1 MLFNPI
7 KSRSRLL
14 YSEGELDRAHWSVLK
29 GNVLH
34 WISQAWRHNRKSLA
48 LKLWLSKYQCPHSS
62 WSQTDKKVKAILICT
77 SSTYSS
83 RKKVQRQGGSKG
95 YICHEKVTKHAWKC
109 TILTSWCK
117 ACCNQVLSNLIR
129 SQSGR
134 HFSPIGIVNYGFRWW
149 HYPIKKGQKKITSVT
164 TSTSTLSLHRPKS
177 CELLAGVLKAFLFQR

>member
-48 LKLWLSKYQCPHSS
+48 WNSGCQNTNAHIHLGARLTKKWKLFLYAR
-62 WSQTDKKVKAILICT
+62 VVLIPVV
-77 SSTYSS
+77 
-83 RKKVQRQGGSKG
+83 KVQRQGGSKG

-164 TSTSTLSLHRPKS
+164 TSTSTLLLHRPKS